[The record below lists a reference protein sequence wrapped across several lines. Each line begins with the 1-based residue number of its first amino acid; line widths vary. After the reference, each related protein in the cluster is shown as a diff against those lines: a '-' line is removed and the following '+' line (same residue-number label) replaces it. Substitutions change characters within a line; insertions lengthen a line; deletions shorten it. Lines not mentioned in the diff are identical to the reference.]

1 MSLSKILEFVNV
13 GDTLRDTVGNRYSL
27 DAYGVVGNTL
37 TVTRLKDKTQRDVS
51 AAVAWAM
58 MEDGKLWKDQE
69 PPKKKRVLT
78 AFLHESEKIWGG
90 VHEDDANDAENEEWG
105 E

>member
-1 MSLSKILEFVNV
+1 MSLSKILEFVST
-13 GDTLRDTVGNRYSL
+13 GDTLRDTAGNRYRF

-37 TVTRLKDKTQRDVS
+37 TVTRLNDKTQRDVS

-58 MEDGKLWKDQE
+58 MEDGKLWKEQE
-69 PPKKKRVLT
+69 PPKKKRDLT
-78 AFLHESEKIWGG
+78 AFFAESERIWGG
-90 VHEDDANDAENEEWG
+90 VDEDEAKDAEDEEWG

>member
-58 MEDGKLWKDQE
+58 MEDGKLWKEQE
-69 PPKKKRVLT
+69 PPKKKRDLT
-78 AFLHESEKIWGG
+78 AFLQESEKIWGG
-90 VHEDDANDAENEEWG
+90 VDEDEANDAENEEWG

>member
-1 MSLSKILEFVNV
+1 MSLSKILELVNV

-37 TVTRLKDKTQRDVS
+37 TVTRLNDKTQRDVS

-58 MEDGKLWKDQE
+58 MEDGKLWKE
-69 PPKKKRVLT
+69 EKPPKKKRDLT
-78 AFLHESEKIWGG
+78 AFLQESEKIWGG
-90 VHEDDANDAENEEWG
+90 VDEDEADDAEKEEWG

>member
-13 GDTLRDTVGNRYSL
+13 GDTLRDAAGNRYSI

-37 TVTRLKDKTQRDVS
+37 TVTRLNDKTQRDVS

-58 MEDGKLWKDQE
+58 MEDGKLWKEQE
-69 PPKKKRVLT
+69 PPKKKRDLT
-78 AFLHESEKIWGG
+78 KFLQESEKIWGG
-90 VHEDDANDAENEEWG
+90 VDEDEANDAENEEWG